1 MTAPQVEDEQRAP
14 VRANNLSFKED
25 GIDLLVMPSSLND
38 KLSLWWARSV
48 KWLRRLVKRRN

>member
-1 MTAPQVEDEQRAP
+1 MQ
-14 VRANNLSFKED
+14 KED

-48 KWLRRLVKRRN
+48 N